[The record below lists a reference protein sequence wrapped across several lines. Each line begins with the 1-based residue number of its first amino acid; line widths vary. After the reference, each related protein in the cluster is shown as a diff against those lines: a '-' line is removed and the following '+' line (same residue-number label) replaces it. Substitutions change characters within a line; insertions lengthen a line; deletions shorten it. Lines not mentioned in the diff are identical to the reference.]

1 MYTEC
6 IIKKFNIF
14 KTFLLKFVTIFMVI
28 RMDNVSKIMDELIE
42 KINKA
47 SIEYYVNDNPTI
59 TDQEYDDYYNEL
71 LRLEKKYPELKK
83 SNSPT
88 LRVGGKVVDKFE
100 KVTHDTPMLSFDD
113 IFNEDEIVL
122 FDERIRKSCPNAS
135 YTLEPKM
142 DGLSGS
148 LLYKNGVLVRAAT
161 RGDGL
166 IGENIT
172 HNVETIKSVP
182 LKLNKALDIEVRGE
196 IYMSKASFEKCN
208 KEREKNGE
216 NLFANPRNAAAG
228 SVRQLDSKIAAKR
241 NLDFMAYFLPNPE
254 KYGIKTQEESLKLL
268 KELGF
273 KTNYKLNGL
282 AKGVNDIISYIDD
295 LGKKRPD
302 LPFEIDG
309 VVLKVNSLDDEAK
322 LGFTERVPRWGIAYK
337 FPAEE
342 VLTTLKDIKFTVGR
356 TGKITPNAIFSPV
369 HVAGSIVSKATL
381 HNEDYC
387 LDKDV
392 RVGDVISI
400 RKAGDVIPEVVEVK
414 KERRTGNE
422 VLFKMIEN
430 CPMCSS
436 KLVKEDANYFCK
448 NSLCPARKIEG
459 LIHFASRDT
468 MNIDGLGERII
479 EDFYNMGFIKSISDI
494 YLLSNHKEDLIELEG
509 FGEKSVNNLLNSIE
523 NSKNNSLE
531 KVLFALGIRHVGKKT
546 AKIIAKKYKTIDNLI
561 NASEE
566 ELTSVNDIGEIIAKS
581 IKEYLSDSNN
591 LNLIEDLKKLGLNF
605 EYKNEGEDDK
615 LSGMTFVLTGTLEK
629 YKRDELTKILENKG
643 AKVTSSV
650 TKKTSAVIVGDKPGS
665 KYDKALKLGITI
677 YNEKDVENII
687 K

>member
-1 MYTEC
+1 MDK
-6 IIKKFNIF
+6 IK
-14 KTFLLKFVTIFMVI
+14 L
-28 RMDNVSKIMDELIE
+28 RMDELVNI
-42 KINKA
+42 INEA
-47 SIEYYVNDNPTI
+47 SVKYYVHDNPSI
-59 TDQEYDDYYNEL
+59 TDQEYDDYYSEL
-71 LRLEKKYPELKK
+71 VKLEEKYPNLKR
-83 SNSPT
+83 SDSPT

-100 KVTHDTPMLSFDD
+100 KVTHETPMLSFDD

-122 FDERIRKSCPNAS
+122 FDERIKKTCPNAI

-148 LLYKNGVLVRAAT
+148 LLYENGVLKRAAT
-161 RGDGL
+161 RGDGI

-182 LKLNKALDIEVRGE
+182 LKLNKKLDIEVRGE

-208 KEREKNGE
+208 KEREEKGD

-241 NLDFMAYFLPNPE
+241 NLDFMAYFIPNPD
-254 KYGIKTQEESLKLL
+254 KYGIKTQSEALEFL

-282 AKGVNDIISYIDD
+282 AKDVNDIINYIDD
-295 LGKKRPD
+295 LGSKRPN

-309 VVLKVNSLDDEAK
+309 VVLKVNSLEDEAK

-342 VLTTLKDIKFTVGR
+342 VLTTLKEIKFTVGR
-356 TGKITPNAIFSPV
+356 TGKITPNALFSPV
-369 HVAGSIVSKATL
+369 HVAGSVISKATL

-392 RVGDVISI
+392 RIGDVISI

-414 KERRTGNE
+414 KERRIGKE
-422 VLFKMIEN
+422 IPFKMIEN
-430 CPMCSS
+430 CPMCAS

-448 NSLCPARKIEG
+448 NDLCPARKMEA
-459 LIHFASRDT
+459 LIHFASRNA

-509 FGEKSVNNLLNSIE
+509 FGEKSVNNLLISIE

-546 AKIIAKKYKTIDNLI
+546 AKILAKRYKNIDNII
-561 NASEE
+561 NANID
-566 ELTSVNDIGEIIAKS
+566 ELTNVNDIGEIIAKS
-581 IKEYLSDSNN
+581 VRLYFDDSIN
-591 LNLIEDLKKLGLNF
+591 LKLIENLKNMGLNF
-605 EYKNEGEDDK
+605 EYKNDSSDDT
-615 LSGMTFVLTGTLEK
+615 LSGMTFVLTGTLKK
-629 YKRDELTKILENKG
+629 YKREELTKILEDKG
-643 AKVTSSV
+643 AKVTNSV
-650 TKKTSAVIVGDKPGS
+650 TKKTTGVIVGDKPGS
-665 KYDKALKLGITI
+665 KYDKALKLGVKI
-677 YNEKDVENII
+677 YKEEEIENII

>member
-1 MYTEC
+1 
-6 IIKKFNIF
+6 
-14 KTFLLKFVTIFMVI
+14 
-28 RMDNVSKIMDELIE
+28 MDNIKLRMDELIDI
-42 KINKA
+42 INEA
-47 SIEYYVNDNPTI
+47 SIKYYVDDNPSI

-71 LRLEKKYPELKK
+71 LKLEEKYPDLKR
-83 SNSPT
+83 SDSPT

-100 KVTHDTPMLSFDD
+100 KVTHESPMLSFDD

-122 FDERIRKSCPNAS
+122 FDERIKKTCPNAT

-148 LLYKNGVLVRAAT
+148 LLYEKGVLKRAAT

-182 LKLNKALDIEVRGE
+182 LKLNKELDIEVRGE

-208 KEREKNGE
+208 KEKEKRGE

-241 NLDFMAYFLPNPE
+241 NLDFMAYFIPNPD
-254 KYGIKTQEESLKLL
+254 KYGIKTQGESLAFL

-273 KTNYKLNGL
+273 KTNYNLNGL
-282 AKGVNDIISYIDD
+282 AKNINDIINYIDD
-295 LGKKRPD
+295 LGSKRSN
-302 LPFEIDG
+302 LLFEIDG
-309 VVLKVNSLDDEAK
+309 VVLKVNSLEDEAK

-342 VLTTLKDIKFTVGR
+342 VLTTLKEIKFTVGR
-356 TGKITPNAIFSPV
+356 TGKITPNALFSPV
-369 HVAGSIVSKATL
+369 HVAGSVISKATL

-414 KERRTGNE
+414 KERRTGKE
-422 VLFKMIEN
+422 VPFKMIEN
-430 CPMCSS
+430 CPMCAS

-448 NSLCPARKIEG
+448 NDLCPARKMEG
-459 LIHFASRDT
+459 LIHFASRNT

-509 FGEKSVNNLLNSIE
+509 FGEKSVNNLLESIE

-546 AKIIAKKYKTIDNLI
+546 AKILAKRYKNIDNII
-561 NASEE
+561 NVNID
-566 ELTSVNDIGEIIAKS
+566 ELTNVNDIGEIIAKS
-581 IKEYLSDSNN
+581 VKTYFDDPLN
-591 LNLIEDLKKLGLNF
+591 LKLIEDLKKLGLNF
-605 EYKNEGEDDK
+605 EYKNDSSDDT

-629 YKRDELTKILENKG
+629 YKREELTKILEDKG

-650 TKKTSAVIVGDKPGS
+650 TKKTTGVIVGDKPGS
-665 KYDKALKLGITI
+665 KYDKALKLGVKI
-677 YNEKDVENII
+677 YNEEDVLNII